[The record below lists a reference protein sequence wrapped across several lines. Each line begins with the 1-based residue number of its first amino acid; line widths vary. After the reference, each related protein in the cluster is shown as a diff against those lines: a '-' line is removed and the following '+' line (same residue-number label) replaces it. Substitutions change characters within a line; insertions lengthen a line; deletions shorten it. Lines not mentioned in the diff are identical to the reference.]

1 MNSFQEISTRINR
14 NSVLIEEWLS
24 SKNARVSSFEQGA
37 EDFPSTFGENKVEAA
52 RLAILNDTMMIH
64 DLLIGPGE
72 VLRRICWGA
81 IDNAVQQCIYHF
93 DFLQAIPLAGGATYK
108 EVSTQVGLSEAKV
121 RAIVRQSA
129 MNRVLREDSP
139 DHVIH
144 SASSALLLRDHAMMD
159 WYGHCVEEMFPAS
172 AKIAEAL
179 KRYPGSTAPQNSAF
193 SLAFNTREPIYK
205 FLEQYPDRQARFFGA
220 MEGVGKDPGHSL
232 EHVVNG
238 YPWAELEKATVVDIG
253 GSSGFMSIALAKA
266 HPNLAKMIV
275 QDYRHTVEK
284 GAAQL
289 PSELVRRV
297 DFLPHDFFDAQPIA
311 EADIYIMR
319 HICHNWSSENSA
331 RIIRGIVPVM
341 KPGSKILLV
350 EVVVIPSEKE
360 ESSVAERYMRN
371 VDITMLQM
379 LNTQERSEQE
389 WSEVVHAASP
399 QLELTRILKPKGSWD
414 SIIEISLRPNGD
426 GIASSHDRLGS

>member
-1 MNSFQEISTRINR
+1 
-14 NSVLIEEWLS
+14 
-24 SKNARVSSFEQGA
+24 
-37 EDFPSTFGENKVEAA
+37 
-52 RLAILNDTMMIH
+52 MMIH

-129 MNRVLREDSP
+129 MNRVLREDSR

-144 SASSALLLRDHAMMD
+144 SASSALPLRDRAMMD
-159 WYGHCVEEMFPAS
+159 WYGHCVEEMFPTS

-193 SLAFNTREPIYK
+193 SLAFDTREPIYK
-205 FLEQYPDRQARFFGA
+205 FLAQYPDRQARFFGA

-238 YPWAELEKATVVDIG
+238 YPWAELEKATVVNIG
-253 GSSGFMSIALAKA
+253 GSSGFISIALAKA

-275 QDYRHTVEK
+275 QDYRQ
-284 GAAQL
+284 APL
-289 PSELVRRV
+289 SYP
-297 DFLPHDFFDAQPIA
+297 
-311 EADIYIMR
+311 
-319 HICHNWSSENSA
+319 
-331 RIIRGIVPVM
+331 
-341 KPGSKILLV
+341 
-350 EVVVIPSEKE
+350 
-360 ESSVAERYMRN
+360 
-371 VDITMLQM
+371 
-379 LNTQERSEQE
+379 
-389 WSEVVHAASP
+389 
-399 QLELTRILKPKGSWD
+399 
-414 SIIEISLRPNGD
+414 PN
-426 GIASSHDRLGS
+426 